1 MSEQQHKPVFG
12 SLDFTLIIVLASGL
26 VTAVVIA
33 LEDIAHA
40 IESVCK

>member
-12 SLDFTLIIVLASGL
+12 SGDFFIVIVLASGF